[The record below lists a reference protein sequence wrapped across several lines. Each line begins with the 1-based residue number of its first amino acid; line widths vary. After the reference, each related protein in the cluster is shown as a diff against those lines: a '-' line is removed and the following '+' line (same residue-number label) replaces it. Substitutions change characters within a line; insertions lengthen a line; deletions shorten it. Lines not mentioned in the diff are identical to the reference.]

1 MMRPTASCLF
11 LYSTWASLV
20 QPHKMCCTVSYLLP
34 HIQNKDDTFCFLTS
48 ALTLFLLPVS
58 SRVANVIPFFS
69 CFSFSQFL
77 FNTTIHLKALSL
89 SLNLALQLLCN
100 LIFYSLLL
108 LLVSIFLWHVNLI
121 ITIFLSPCS
130 LQVLQSK
137 FASLVLVH
145 FTAVPTIL

>member
-100 LIFYSLLL
+100 PIFHSLLL
-108 LLVSIFLWHVNLI
+108 LLVSIFLWRANL

-137 FASLVLVH
+137 FAILVLVH